1 MHEITSQPPGRA
13 DYQQVRRVEG
23 WPAIKEQYAAY
34 LSDESKMTSE
44 ACDHLFFPQNEAE
57 VAAVVREMAAQGVP
71 LTVAGAR
78 TGLVGGS
85 VPQRG
90 ALISLE
96 RLNKV
101 EALYY
106 APYAREWRV
115 RAQCAVSLSD
125 LNRMAMQKRFP
136 DLERADDAAIQ
147 EALKKYREE
156 PGNFFYPPDPTEMSA
171 FLGGTVAT
179 NASGAR
185 TFRYGPT
192 RDWVRGIR
200 VVLANA
206 EVLDIPRG
214 KYFASYSG
222 RFILFDSQDR
232 GRQVKVPDYA
242 APRTKNTAGFY
253 AAPHMDLIDLF
264 IGAEGMLGIIT
275 AVDVALCPREPRCS
289 VVQFTGSDEQALDL
303 VDSLRGQ
310 DGLQLDFLEL
320 YCEKAID
327 LLRRRQAE
335 DAVAMGMPPIPEDAG
350 AAVFFEFAFDP
361 NEEKPDYGSL
371 IEAVQRVGL
380 SLEQSWSGY
389 EAREL
394 ARFKTFRHLL
404 PETVNHLIAERKR
417 RYPGLYKLGTDLAVP
432 DDKLRAMWKVYK
444 DTLDQAG
451 LQWLAFGHVGN
462 NHLHVNVIP
471 RDMEDMER
479 GLELYAR
486 FAAQA
491 VAFGGTV
498 SAEHGIGKIKA
509 KFLGEMFNE
518 PQIAQMK
525 AVKQALD
532 PRGLL
537 NPGNVFLS

>member
-1 MHEITSQPPGRA
+1 M
-13 DYQQVRRVEG
+13 
-23 WPAIKEQYAAY
+23 
-34 LSDESKMTSE
+34 
-44 ACDHLFFPQNEAE
+44 
-57 VAAVVREMAAQGVP
+57 AAVVRQMAAQGVP

-106 APYAREWRV
+106 AAYAQEWRV

-125 LNRMAMQKRFP
+125 LNQMAMTKSFP
-136 DLERADDAAIQ
+136 DLEREGGEASRAALEQ
-147 EALKKYREE
+147 YRQT

-200 VVLANA
+200 VVLANG

-214 KYFASYSG
+214 KYFASSNG
-222 RFILFDSQDR
+222 RFVFIDSKGDS
-232 GRQVKVPDYA
+232 RQLRVPDYSM
-242 APRTKNTAGFY
+242 PRTKNTAGFF
-253 AAPHMDLIDLF
+253 ASPHMDLIDLF

-275 AVDVALCPREPRCS
+275 TIEVALCPREPKCS
-289 VVQFTGSDEQALDL
+289 VVQFTRSDEQALDL

-310 DGLQLDFLEL
+310 KGLRLDFLEL
-320 YCEKAID
+320 YSEQAIE
-327 LLRRRQAE
+327 LLRRRQLE
-335 DAVAMGMPPIPEDAG
+335 DAAAMGMPPIPEDAG
-350 AAVFFEFAFDP
+350 AAVFVEFAFDP
-361 NEEKPDYGSL
+361 DEAAPDFTAL
-371 IEAVQRVGL
+371 NQAVERVGL
-380 SLEQSWSGY
+380 SLTQSWAGY
-389 EAREL
+389 ELREL
-394 ARFKTFRHLL
+394 ARFKTFRHML

-417 RYPGLYKLGTDLAVP
+417 RYPGLHKLGTDLAVP
-432 DDKLRAMWKVYK
+432 DEQLRAMWKVYK
-444 DTLDQAG
+444 DALDQAG
-451 LQWLAFGHVGN
+451 LEWLAFGHVGN
-462 NHLHVNVIP
+462 NHVHINLIP
-471 RDMEDMER
+471 RDMQDMER

-509 KFLGEMFNE
+509 KFLKEMYSE
-518 PQIAQMK
+518 SQIAQMK
-525 AVKQALD
+525 AVKQTLD
-532 PRGLL
+532 PQGLF
-537 NPGNVFLS
+537 NPGNVFSS

>member
-1 MHEITSQPPGRA
+1 MHEITSQPLNQAQYR
-13 DYQQVRRVEG
+13 QVRRVEG
-23 WPAIKEQYAAY
+23 WSAIKEQYKPY
-34 LSDESKMTSE
+34 LSDESKMSSE
-44 ACDHLFFPQNEAE
+44 VCDYLFFPQNEAE
-57 VAAVVREMAAQGVP
+57 VAAVVREMADQGVP

-90 ALISLE
+90 ALISME

-106 APYAREWRV
+106 APYAQEWRV

-125 LNRMAMQKRFP
+125 LNRMAMQKHFP
-136 DLERADDAAIQ
+136 DLERGGGEAVQ
-147 EALKKYREE
+147 ESLKKYREY
-156 PGNFFYPPDPTEMSA
+156 PGDFFYPPDPTEMSA

-200 VVLANA
+200 VVLANG

-214 KYFASYSG
+214 KYFASSNG
-222 RFILFDSQDR
+222 SFTIIDSQGQ
-232 GRQVKVPDYA
+232 GRQVKVPDYC
-242 APRTKNTAGFY
+242 APRTKNASGFY
-253 AAPHMDLIDLF
+253 AAPNMDLIDLF
-264 IGAEGMLGIIT
+264 IGAEGLLGIIT
-275 AVDVALCPREPRCS
+275 TVDVALCPRGSRCS
-289 VVQFTGSDEQALDL
+289 VVQFTNSDEQALDL
-303 VDSLRGQ
+303 VESLRGQ

-320 YCEKAID
+320 YCEKAIE

-335 DAVAMGMPPIPEDAG
+335 DAVAMGMPPIPDSAG

-361 NEEKPDYGSL
+361 NDEEPDFGL
-371 IEAVQRVGL
+371 LTEAVERVGL

-389 EAREL
+389 ELREL

-417 RYPGLYKLGTDLAVP
+417 QYSGLHKLGTDLAVP

-444 DTLDQAG
+444 DALDRAG
-451 LQWLAFGHVGN
+451 LEWLAFGHVGN
-462 NHLHVNVIP
+462 NHLHINIIP
-471 RDMEDMER
+471 RDMDDLER

-509 KFLGEMFNE
+509 KFLGEMYTE

-532 PRGLL
+532 PQWLL
-537 NPGNVFLS
+537 NPGNVFSS